1 VRFKRTVHLSPTLLK
16 DAGTASKGLELF
28 SGVSKIAELGLLG
41 YPNGM
46 SSVRQKNRAMAAGVP
61 FWPLLKQ
68 SGSMSGSYTIAAGDT
83 LTSIANQ
90 YGVTLSALEQMNPQ
104 ITNPDYIQ
112 AGDSL
117 TVPDQA
123 VSSAPATAAAL
134 ASQPAVIGGVP
145 SWVYYGGAVAAVIA
159 GGMVL
164 SQKRMK
170 SGKYAARSRR
180 KRR

>member
-1 VRFKRTVHLSPTLLK
+1 MRHKRTIRLSQTLIK
-16 DAGTASKGLELF
+16 DAGVTAKGLEIF
-28 SGVSKIAELGLLG
+28 SGADKVAELGLLG
-41 YPNGM
+41 YSIRM
-46 SSVRQKNRAMAAGVP
+46 RSARTMAAGVP

-90 YGVTLSALEQMNPQ
+90 YGVTLSALETMNPQ

-112 AGDSL
+112 AGDSI

-134 ASQPAVIGGVP
+134 ASQPAVISGVP

-159 GGMVL
+159 GGMIL
-164 SQKRMK
+164 SKKRN
-170 SGKYAARSRR
+170 RR
-180 KRR
+180 